1 MATSTSRLGLTKP
14 VTSEN
19 YDVSIVNANSDKV
32 DAAAGFQPV
41 TSATRPVAPY
51 SGQAIRET
59 DTGKT
64 YVHAGTVPASAG
76 WVQVLNV
83 ASNVDLGASVV
94 INWGADVNLY
104 RSAANTLKT
113 DDALIVVGS
122 LSASGGLVVTGNES
136 VSGSAATAG
145 NMTIGGTLNVVG
157 TLSQGGKAVQ
167 LKNRI
172 FSGQIDITPVANT
185 PTSATLNYGL
195 TLDGT
200 VFRAQATYQG
210 TAPGTLVTGVAV
222 GVPSASA
229 CQVWVTR
236 TNTTVT
242 RVNVLVIGSDT

>member
-19 YDVSIVNANSDKV
+19 YDVAIVNGNSDKV
-32 DAAAGFQPV
+32 DAAAGFAPV
-41 TSATRPVAPY
+41 TSATRPAAPFN
-51 SGQAIRET
+51 GQAIRET

-64 YVHAGTVPASAG
+64 YVHNGSVPASAG
-76 WVQVLNV
+76 WVQLPNV
-83 ASNVDLGASVV
+83 ASNIDLGSAVV

-104 RSAANTLKT
+104 RSGANTLKT

-172 FSGQIDITPVANT
+172 FSGQISIVPVANT
-185 PTSATLNYGL
+185 PTSGVLTYGV
-195 TLDGT
+195 TLDGA
-200 VFRAQATYQG
+200 VFRAQAT
-210 TAPGTLVTGVAV
+210 AATGVPGSTVLGV
-222 GVPSASA
+222 GVTPTSASA
-229 CQVWVTR
+229 CTVYVTR
-236 TNTTVT
+236 TNTTST
-242 RVNVLVIGSDT
+242 LINVLVIGSDT